1 MAIADSPPTGWRDRV
16 TDPEDRAVFEA
27 LADEDFDFRTLQG
40 LVDVTGLSPDR
51 VQAALERHSDLVRL
65 SAVPGPNGEAL
76 YTLSSRPVTTRE
88 QLALAQSVI
97 ASPVS

>member
-1 MAIADSPPTGWRDRV
+1 MAIADSPSTGWRDRV
-16 TDPEDRAVFEA
+16 MDPEDRAVFEA
-27 LADEDFDFRTLQG
+27 LADEDFDFRTIPSLADATS
-40 LVDVTGLSPDR
+40 LPADR
-51 VQAALERHSDLVRL
+51 IRAAFDRHSDLVRL

-76 YTLSSRPVTTRE
+76 YTLSSRPVSARE